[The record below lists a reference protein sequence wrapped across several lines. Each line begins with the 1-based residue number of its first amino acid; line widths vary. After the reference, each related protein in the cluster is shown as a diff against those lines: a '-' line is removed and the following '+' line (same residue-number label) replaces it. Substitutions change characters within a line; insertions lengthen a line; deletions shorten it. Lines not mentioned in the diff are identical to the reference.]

1 LSFGI
6 KNNPL
11 TMFCIV
17 KYSNAS
23 YNDELLDFEEFDCDD
38 NHIEYVYIGNSSNCI
53 DDLTFH
59 KKDTENWENIKFTNI
74 VDYIYKSGIRIFR
87 FCPNSFLTKH
97 RLKII
102 DLIK

>member
-1 LSFGI
+1 MSFGI

-38 NHIEYVYIGNSSNCI
+38 NHIEYVYLQSAPTIGA
-53 DDLTFH
+53 DF
-59 KKDTENWENIKFTNI
+59 
-74 VDYIYKSGIRIFR
+74 
-87 FCPNSFLTKH
+87 FCTLFS
-97 RLKII
+97 
-102 DLIK
+102 

>member
-1 LSFGI
+1 MSFGI

-59 KKDTENWENIKFTNI
+59 KKDTENWENIK
-74 VDYIYKSGIRIFR
+74 SGIRIFR